1 MHRIEINNEAV
12 TRILE
17 RRGSLHPF
25 PTINPKRTAHVV
37 VDLQNGF
44 MAPGAVAEIPTAR
57 EIVPNVNRI
66 SAALR
71 DAGGLVVYI
80 QNTFDTEAVATWR
93 SYFDYFCTAE
103 RRAAMIE
110 AFTPGHVQHEVWPGL
125 DLLPSD
131 LKVRKRRFGAFVG
144 GASDLDGIL
153 RTRGIDTVIITG
165 TATNV
170 CCESTA
176 RDAMMLDYKVFFVAD
191 GNATH
196 TDAEHNATLTAMAN
210 IFADV
215 STTDEVV
222 ALIEAA
228 GQKSIPQ
235 AAE

>member
-1 MHRIEINNEAV
+1 M
-12 TRILE
+12 
-17 RRGSLHPF
+17 
-25 PTINPKRTAHVV
+25 
-37 VDLQNGF
+37 
-44 MAPGAVAEIPTAR
+44 
-57 EIVPNVNRI
+57 
-66 SAALR
+66 
-71 DAGGLVVYI
+71 
-80 QNTFDTEAVATWR
+80 
-93 SYFDYFCTAE
+93 
-103 RRAAMIE
+103 
-110 AFTPGHVQHEVWPGL
+110 QHEVWPGL

>member
-1 MHRIEINNEAV
+1 MHTIELNSDAVARII
-12 TRILE
+12 E

-25 PTINPKRTAHVV
+25 SSIDPRRTAHVV

-44 MAPGAVAEIPTAR
+44 MAPGAVSEIANAR

-71 DAGGLVVYI
+71 EAGGSVVYI
-80 QNTFDTEAVATWR
+80 QNTFDTEAIEAWST
-93 SYFDYFCTAE
+93 FFEHFCTPE
-103 RRAAMIE
+103 RRDRMIE
-110 AFTPGHVQHEVWPGL
+110 AFTPGHEQHKIWPGL
-125 DLLPSD
+125 DVLPGD
-131 LKVRKRRFGAFVG
+131 LKVRKRRFGAFVE
-144 GASDLDGIL
+144 GASDLHAML
-153 RTRGIDTVIITG
+153 RARGIDTIIVTG

-176 RDAMMLDYKVFFVAD
+176 RDAMMLDYKVYFISDA
-191 GNATH
+191 NATH

-215 STTDEVV
+215 SSTDEIVP
-222 ALIEAA
+222 LIEASR
-228 GQKSIPQ
+228 GGLRQ